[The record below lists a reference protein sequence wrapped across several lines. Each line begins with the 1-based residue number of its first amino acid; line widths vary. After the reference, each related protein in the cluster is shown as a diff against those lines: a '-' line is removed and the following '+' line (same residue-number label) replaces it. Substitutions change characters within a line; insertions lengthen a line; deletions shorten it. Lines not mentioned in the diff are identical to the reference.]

1 MKKLIEH
8 IITLLHYDR
17 DNQKIDHTLIRQVV
31 DVYII
36 YNDNIKQLFK
46 DYDSNSSND
55 CYHTSLEPKIIADTS
70 EYYQG
75 ISISM
80 INELNPI
87 QYIEN
92 V

>member
-36 YNDNIKQLFK
+36 YNDNIK
-46 DYDSNSSND
+46 
-55 CYHTSLEPKIIADTS
+55 
-70 EYYQG
+70 
-75 ISISM
+75 
-80 INELNPI
+80 
-87 QYIEN
+87 
-92 V
+92 